1 VTRPRLPRSATA
13 RLGRPGPRR
22 LRLWAL
28 VALVLGLATGVPAAL
43 LADRLADDVRD
54 MRDERLGRLAI
65 ETTFS
70 LQESEDRPGEI
81 DLDSY
86 AASGRPANGDATAVV
101 DRRGGLLAGDVVPPL
116 ATRRIAAARAR
127 AGDEA
132 PITLAGTREPIRLVA
147 IAVAGEEEQIGALL
161 AFAPASIA
169 DDEAGAVVR
178 RVALL
183 ALAGWA
189 LLTVLLVVAVSRA
202 LRPTD
207 ASARATGAF
216 LADAAH
222 ELRTPWA
229 IVRGQ
234 AERGLRGA
242 DPAADLRVIADTA
255 ATAGTTI
262 ADMLELARLDS
273 GRGLGERERLR
284 LDALASACA
293 DERAEQATA
302 AAVELRV
309 DAPDAVIVT
318 GDERLLARAVGNL
331 IDNALRHGG
340 AGGSIDVR
348 VRRESDVARLEVAD
362 TGPGIAPGQR
372 ERIFDRFHRGSA
384 AAAGGSGLGLPIA
397 RMVAEAHGGGL
408 AVVEREDAGPG
419 ARFVLTLPAG

>member
-1 VTRPRLPRSATA
+1 MTRPR
-13 RLGRPGPRR
+13 RLG
-22 LRLWAL
+22 LWAL
-28 VALVLGLATGVPAAL
+28 IAVALGLAIGVPAAL
-43 LADRLADDVRD
+43 LAGRLADDARD
-54 MRDERLGRLAI
+54 DRDARLERLAI

-70 LQESEDRPGEI
+70 LQESVDEPGEI
-81 DLDSY
+81 DLDAY
-86 AASGRPANGDATAVV
+86 AASGRPSNDDATAVV
-101 DRRGGLLAGDVVPPL
+101 DTRGAILAGDVVLPL

-127 AGDEA
+127 SGDEA
-132 PITLAGTREPIRLVA
+132 PVTLAGTTGPVRLAA
-147 IAVAGEEEQIGALL
+147 IPVAGEDEQLGALL
-161 AFAPASIA
+161 AFTPAAIA
-169 DDEAGAVVR
+169 DDEAGAAAR

-189 LLTVLLVVAVSRA
+189 LLTGLLVVAVSRA

-207 ASARATGAF
+207 ASSRATGAF

-229 IVRGQ
+229 IVRGR
-234 AERGLRGA
+234 AERALRGSE
-242 DPAADLRVIADTA
+242 PEADLRIIAETA
-255 ATAGTTI
+255 VSAGATIT
-262 ADMLELARLDS
+262 DMLELARLDA

-293 DERAEQATA
+293 DERADQAAA

-309 DAPDAVIVT
+309 DAPDAVIVV

-340 AGGSIDVR
+340 AGGAVDVS
-348 VRRESDVARLEVAD
+348 VRRQAGGATLEVAD
-362 TGPGIAPGQR
+362 GGPGIAPGQR
-372 ERIFDRFHRGSA
+372 ERVFDRFHRGSA

-397 RMVAEAHGGGL
+397 RMVAEAHGGTL
-408 AVVEREDAGPG
+408 AIAEREDGGPG